1 MIFGYARVSTSDQN
15 LDLQLDALNKEG
27 CEKIFADKIS
37 GKTTNRPELDKLL
50 EQLRPGDKVV
60 VYKLDRLGRSLKH
73 LIEQVE
79 DFKKKQIEFE
89 SIQEK
94 IDTTSP
100 TGNLIFHLFGA
111 IAEFERGI
119 IRERIKAGM
128 EAGRARGKAGGRP
141 SKLTEQQIKQ
151 LKKLYE
157 DKNIPIRD
165 LCEMFKTTKTS
176 LYRYLNQ

>member
-1 MIFGYARVSTSDQN
+1 MILGYARVSTTDQN
-15 LDLQLDALNKEG
+15 LDLQVDALNKVG

-79 DFKKKQIEFE
+79 DFKSKGIEFE
-89 SIQEK
+89 SLQEK
-94 IDTTSP
+94 IDTTSS
-100 TGNLIFHLFGA
+100 TGNLIFHIFGA

-119 IRERIKAGM
+119 IKERVQAGI
-128 EAGRARGKAGGRP
+128 AASRARGRSGGRAAILP
-141 SKLTEQQIKQ
+141 PHEV
-151 LKKLYE
+151 KKLKQYYE
-157 DKNIPIRD
+157 DKNIPVRD
-165 LCEMFKTTKTS
+165 LCSMFKISKAS
-176 LYRYLNQ
+176 LYRYINQ